1 MDEITYSK
9 ILKLLKTR
17 DRSEKE
23 ILEFLEKSGVS
34 KTDSAFAIDR
44 LRSTKLI
51 SDSRFAENKIRSRI
65 YNQHWGKEKIK
76 FELIEFGISQEIIS
90 EELSKIEDSVW
101 IEQCERLITRNS
113 FNKKN
118 QMEIFK
124 LKKKL
129 FQMGYPQVTIKK
141 AFTNQNI
148 SEEFE
153 IDLE

>member
-76 FELIEFGISQEIIS
+76 FELIEFEFH
-90 EELSKIEDSVW
+90 
-101 IEQCERLITRNS
+101 R
-113 FNKKN
+113 
-118 QMEIFK
+118 
-124 LKKKL
+124 KL
-129 FQMGYPQVTIKK
+129 FQKNFQK
-141 AFTNQNI
+141 
-148 SEEFE
+148 
-153 IDLE
+153 

>member
-76 FELIEFGISQEIIS
+76 YELIEFGISQEIIS
-90 EELSKIEDSVW
+90 EELSKIEDSIW

-113 FNKKN
+113 LNKKN

-129 FQMGYPQVTIKK
+129 FQMGYPQDTIKK
-141 AFTNQNI
+141 AFKKQNI
-148 SEEFE
+148 SEEIE

>member
-1 MDEITYSK
+1 LDEITYSK

-76 FELIEFGISQEIIS
+76 FELIEFGISQEINS
-90 EELSKIEDSVW
+90 EELSKMEDSVW

-129 FQMGYPQVTIKK
+129 FQMGYPQGIIKK
-141 AFTNQNI
+141 AFNNQNI
-148 SEEFE
+148 SEEIE

>member
-129 FQMGYPQVTIKK
+129 FQMGYPQGIIKK
-141 AFTNQNI
+141 AFNNQNI
-148 SEEFE
+148 SEEIE

>member
-1 MDEITYSK
+1 LDEITYSK

-90 EELSKIEDSVW
+90 EELSKMEDSVW

-129 FQMGYPQVTIKK
+129 FQMGYPQGIIKK
-141 AFTNQNI
+141 AFNNQNI
-148 SEEFE
+148 SEEIE

>member
-44 LRSTKLI
+44 LCSTKLI

-129 FQMGYPQVTIKK
+129 FQMGYPQGIIKK
-141 AFTNQNI
+141 AFNNQNI
-148 SEEFE
+148 SEEIE

>member
-90 EELSKIEDSVW
+90 EELSKIDDSVW

-129 FQMGYPQVTIKK
+129 FQMGHPQGIIKK
-141 AFTNQNI
+141 AFNNQNI
-148 SEEFE
+148 SEEIE

>member
-129 FQMGYPQVTIKK
+129 FQMGYSQGIIKK
-141 AFTNQNI
+141 AFNNQNI
-148 SEEFE
+148 SEEIE

>member
-1 MDEITYSK
+1 LDEITYSK

-129 FQMGYPQVTIKK
+129 FQMGYPQGIIKK
-141 AFTNQNI
+141 AFNNQNI
-148 SEEFE
+148 SEEIE